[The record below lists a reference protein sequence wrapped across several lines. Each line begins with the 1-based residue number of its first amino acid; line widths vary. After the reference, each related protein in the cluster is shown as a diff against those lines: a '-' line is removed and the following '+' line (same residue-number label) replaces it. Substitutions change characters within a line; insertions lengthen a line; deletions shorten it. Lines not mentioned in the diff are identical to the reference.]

1 MSEERTCQGCGASLK
16 PAMLKCVECG
26 TRVSLRHVEQSAT
39 ALRTA
44 AASKQHARIIGV
56 TTATLSRSRIVGQS
70 PVSVSQ
76 TATSRLSHA
85 VHKTEVATAAIVSRP
100 QQKLDVDSDTDFT
113 EGRIFH
119 GGAPANSPHQD
130 SRICECPCGARF
142 RFPPHMVGMRRRCRK
157 CRQPLVLPEADLQ
170 SGTPKA
176 LLAAD
181 ANDTSKEAIDRA
193 VARLAAVDSDV
204 CTGAGRTLSRK
215 RLREYTAN
223 LETDASSQSSVDLR
237 RLTILKL
244 GRSGDARA
252 FGLIEPFVVDSQ
264 RVVRKAVATAVGEL
278 RDRRGVRLALQLLC
292 DKDAAVVG
300 RSIKSLN
307 ALADPIAIRPL
318 MFVGLSDPMLR
329 AQAIEAVVGFGDEG
343 LAELLEIIETRN
355 PLTLPEAVIAL
366 GRIGNKR
373 AVPSLLMMLDHAD
386 AGLRAR
392 IAEALGRLGDRSAL
406 GKIIS
411 LLSDSDE
418 AVQLCA
424 VRAVQRIPDRRAAR
438 PLLAI
443 LSQTE
448 NSDLRCQAVI
458 ALAATGSEKVIP
470 ALTAL
475 LPDADVELKRAI
487 AEALS
492 RIGTAGAA
500 ETLATLLHADDLVV
514 VTKALIGLRR
524 RPVVSSTPA
533 VLQLC
538 EHPNASIRR
547 HAVETLAESGQDV
560 VFDVLLQKLQ
570 SDLSAEVRAAAARG
584 CGKTNDK
591 RFVRTLETALRDE
604 PAVRIAAL
612 VSLTSLG
619 DESSIPAMLVSLSD
633 EVPEVRYHAVTGLG
647 KLNADKA
654 AQAIRSMLEDESEMV
669 RLGANSALLNLGL
682 QDSRI
687 LMSRRILKR
696 ASTLVPDS
704 VAGVMP
710 AATVLAGAAIVIAAC
725 VAGWSAVSSFGSG
738 VDRSIALA
746 RAKPVIEARWLPGA
760 TDVILLRNGGLA
772 DVWDGATGEFKTKV
786 IVPALAECRS
796 PAELMSKQGD
806 TMVAWAPDG
815 YQAAS
820 RILKV
825 PPSENFSLS
834 GDGKFAAYLGRNRRV
849 WIWDTVEG
857 KDVVDLGLQPV
868 PLPVLNSDGTIVAGE
883 DKKGNI
889 VLIDLATRTTVGER
903 GAAGNNNSSENGAFK
918 KMIFSSRG
926 NTLAVIRT
934 DRVVFCKV
942 TGGELSVSEIKERVD
957 PTVTQFLNES
967 AIYSAWESS
976 ITRLDLTTG
985 SSKKWSV
992 SNMELTINSLSISED
1007 ESLAAVSA
1015 DGKKFGWIV
1024 SLTDGSPQQLSPL
1037 AWPSE

>member
-26 TRVSLRHVEQSAT
+26 TRVSLRHAEQSDT
-39 ALRTA
+39 AAKTA
-44 AASKQHARIIGV
+44 AASKQHVQIIG
-56 TTATLSRSRIVGQS
+56 TSTATQSRSRIVGRS

-76 TATSRLSHA
+76 TATSRLSREVLKA
-85 VHKTEVATAAIVSRP
+85 EVATDSIVSRP
-100 QQKLDVDSDTDFT
+100 PQNLDVDLDTDST
-113 EGRIFH
+113 EGRNVH
-119 GGAPANSPHQD
+119 GGAPVNSPHQD

-176 LLAAD
+176 MLAAD
-181 ANDTSKEAIDRA
+181 ANDILKEAIDRA

-204 CTGAGRTLSRK
+204 CNRAGRTLSRK

-223 LETDASSQSSVDLR
+223 LETDASNQSSVDLR

-244 GRSGDARA
+244 GRSRDARA
-252 FGLIEPFVVDSQ
+252 FGLIEPFVTDSQ
-264 RVVRKAVATAVGEL
+264 RVVRKAVAIAVGQL

-307 ALADPIAIRPL
+307 VLADPIAIRPL

-329 AQAIEAVVGFGDEG
+329 AQAMEAVVGCGDEG
-343 LAELLEIIETRN
+343 LSELLEIIETRN
-355 PLTLPEAVIAL
+355 PMTSGEAVIAL
-366 GRIGNKR
+366 GRIGNRR

-386 AGLRAR
+386 AGLRAK

-406 GKIIS
+406 AKIIA
-411 LLSDSDE
+411 LLSDSE
-418 AVQLCA
+418 ETVQLCA
-424 VRAVQRIPDRRAAR
+424 VRAVQRIPDRRAAI
-438 PLLAI
+438 PLLTI
-443 LSQTE
+443 LKRTK

-470 ALTAL
+470 ALTVL
-475 LPDADVELKRAI
+475 LPDADAELKRAI
-487 AEALS
+487 TEALS
-492 RIGTAGAA
+492 RIDSAEAA

-533 VLQLC
+533 LLQLC
-538 EHPNASIRR
+538 EHSNASIRR

-612 VSLTSLG
+612 VSLTGLG

-669 RLGANSALLNLGL
+669 RLGAKSALQNIGL
-682 QDSRI
+682 QDSWN
-687 LMSRRILKR
+687 LMTRRILKR

-704 VAGVMP
+704 VAGVLP
-710 AATVLAGAAIVIAAC
+710 AGPVLAGVAIVIAAC
-725 VAGWSAVSSFGSG
+725 VAGWSARSSLGSG
-738 VDRSIALA
+738 VDRSIAIA
-746 RAKPVIEARWLPGA
+746 RAKPVLEARWLPGS
-760 TDVILLRNGGLA
+760 TDVILLRNGGPA
-772 DVWDGATGEFKTKV
+772 DVWDGATGEFKSKV
-786 IVPALAECRS
+786 EVPTLADCS
-796 PAELMSKQGD
+796 STAELMSILDD
-806 TMVAWAPDG
+806 TMVAWAPTG

-834 GDGKFAAYLGRNRRV
+834 GDGEFAVYLGRNRRV

-857 KDVVDLGLQPV
+857 KDIVELGLQPV
-868 PLPVLNSDGTIVAGE
+868 PLPVLNSDGTIAAGE
-883 DKKGNI
+883 DEEGNI
-889 VLIDLATRTTVGER
+889 VLIDLANRTTVGER
-903 GAAGNNNSSENGAFK
+903 GAAGNNDSSENGAFK

-942 TGGELSVSEIKERVD
+942 TGGELSVSEIKGRID
-957 PTVTQFLNES
+957 PAVTQFLNES
-967 AIYSAWESS
+967 VIYSAWESS
-976 ITRLDLTTG
+976 IIRLDLTTG
-985 SSKKWSV
+985 SSKKWPV
-992 SNMELTINSLSISED
+992 SNKELTINSLSISED

-1024 SLTDGSPQQLSPL
+1024 SLADGSTQQLSPL
-1037 AWPSE
+1037 DWPTE